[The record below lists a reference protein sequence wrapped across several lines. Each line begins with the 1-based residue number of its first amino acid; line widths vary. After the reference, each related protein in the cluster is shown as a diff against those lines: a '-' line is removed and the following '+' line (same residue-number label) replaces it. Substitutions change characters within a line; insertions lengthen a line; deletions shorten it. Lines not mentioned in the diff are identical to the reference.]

1 MAYVQDFQK
10 FFISK
15 NNEVELNKNISFERF
30 SSHEEH
36 QNILGQN
43 DILFVDEKSFLR
55 WKYFAKHPSQ
65 YNVLIATHSLSELPM
80 EDFLKYYLGLLDDDK
95 IANVHLTKAFDSTLA
110 REGCTNL
117 VVIFFRTLDAHCHWC
132 MKWQPCVWH
141 RLDQRWLCAHVLHDC
156 ISYAR
161 T

>member
-80 EDFLKYYLGLLDDDK
+80 EDFLKYYLGLLDDDNLMVEW
-95 IANVHLTKAFDSTLA
+95 ILYSTSIFDPSLSEAKEKFNILLKKYEIVRRLYT
-110 REGCTNL
+110 EGYSVGHFIL
-117 VVIFFRTLDAHCHWC
+117 
-132 MKWQPCVWH
+132 H
-141 RLDQRWLCAHVLHDC
+141 RKRLN
-156 ISYAR
+156 
-161 T
+161 